1 MNENGP
7 KDDLP
12 SSGSAAPAQRHA
24 VLAALREKVSQLPT
38 GPGIYLFKD
47 AEGRV
52 IYVGK
57 AKSLRSRVASYFQPS
72 ANLMESRGPDIR
84 RMVEQVVVDV
94 DVLPT
99 DSEVDA
105 LLHEARL
112 IKDIKPRYNR
122 AMRDDKTFPY
132 LMITTGQDYPGV
144 YITREPQ
151 RKGVKLFG
159 PFVDAAGLRAALPLL
174 QRAFKFRTC
183 HLEIEEDDPKRPLFR
198 PCILFN
204 IKQCTA
210 PCGAR
215 ISRQNYRTDI
225 VRLMRFLHAKRTEV
239 IRQLTAEMKQC
250 AGRRLFE
257 RAAEL
262 RDQLK
267 AIEALSRR
275 GLAEE
280 HIQEEAF
287 APIIEPKAATTAL
300 AERLGLSEP
309 IRTLEGVDIAH
320 LSGHETVASVVTFVD
335 GRPLKNGYRRFRI
348 VSHERN
354 DDFAS
359 LREVVWRRY
368 RYAGMEEG
376 LFPDV
381 ILVDGGKGQLSA
393 AWSAFDD
400 LEFRP
405 PILLS
410 LAKKEEE
417 IFVHG
422 REEPLI
428 LKRTDP
434 ALRLLQ
440 AVRDEAHRFAQH
452 YHHILRRKS
461 MLGQDKPPKR
471 PKIEGQPD
479 DIDAADP
486 PAEMDES

>member
-1 MNENGP
+1 MSDDHQENAVPDNG
-7 KDDLP
+7 LP
-12 SSGSAAPAQRHA
+12 VPTERQAI
-24 VLAALREKVSQLPT
+24 LAALREKVAQLPT

-47 AEGRV
+47 ATGRV
-52 IYVGK
+52 LYVGK
-57 AKSLRSRVASYFQPS
+57 AKTLRSRVASYFQPS

-84 RMVEQVVVDV
+84 RMVEHVVTDV
-94 DVLPT
+94 DVLET

-132 LMITTGQDYPGV
+132 LMITTGEDYPGV
-144 YITREPQ
+144 YITREPK

-183 HLEIEEDDPKRPLFR
+183 HLDIQEDDPKRPLFR
-198 PCILFN
+198 PCILYN
-204 IKQCTA
+204 IKQCTG

-215 ISRQNYRTDI
+215 ISREEYRRNIARLIRFLQSKRTD
-225 VRLMRFLHAKRTEV
+225 V
-239 IRQLTAEMKQC
+239 IRQLTAEMKQ
-250 AGRRLFE
+250 AAEQRQFE

-275 GLAEE
+275 GLADE

-287 APIIEPKAATTAL
+287 APIIDPREATGAL
-300 AERLGLSEP
+300 AERLGHGEP
-309 IRTLEGVDIAH
+309 IRTIEGVDIAH
-320 LSGHETVASVVTFVD
+320 LSGHETVGSVVTFVD

-400 LEFRP
+400 LEFTP

-422 REEPLI
+422 RDEPLI

-452 YHHILRRKS
+452 YHHILRRKT
-461 MLGQDKPPKR
+461 MLGKDKPPKR
-471 PKIEGQPD
+471 PKIEGRSD
-479 DIDAADP
+479 DADAADP
-486 PAEMDES
+486 PAQE